1 MCHQRIL
8 ILFQDLQSINT
19 EVNSVQENEPLII
32 NQNMKSKIHER
43 IECNE
48 IALSKILIVSLAF
61 FMISVA
67 SGQTTIS
74 GKVVDQKNQP
84 IVGSNIYLEG
94 TYDGATS
101 DENGNFS
108 FLTKETGIQNLIISM
123 LSFETKSVVSDV
135 SKLMNLQIK
144 LRENV
149 ESLDTVIISAG
160 TFEASDNSKVSVLK
174 PLDVVTTAS
183 ALGDF
188 VGALQ
193 TLPGTSTVAEDGRL
207 FVRGGSAD
215 ETQIFI
221 DGIRVFTPYT
231 PTTNNIPT
239 RGRYSPFL
247 FDGITFS
254 TGGYSAEYGQALS
267 SVLLLNTV
275 DEPDQEKTD
284 IGIMTVGASLGNT
297 QKWEKSSLSFNA
309 SYINLAPYLAIFK
322 DRNDWKTPFQG
333 AQGET
338 VFRQRFNT
346 GMLKFYAAFDTSK
359 FELTQEDINIEEGL
373 DFKLNNTNFYLNTS
387 YKGSLGHSWSLQ
399 TGLSYTLADTDTGV
413 QTSTINDVENSLH
426 AKLKLKKRFSSRFKL
441 SFGLEQFL
449 TDFEENYK
457 DEILDETYG
466 YNNNISAA
474 FTEADVVFSKKLA
487 LKLGLRADYS
497 SIFSTMD
504 VAPRGAIAYKSSEN
518 GQFSLAYG
526 NFFQNPNSSILKFEQ
541 DLRAE
546 QTSHYILNYQ
556 YVNKGKIFRAEAYR
570 KDYDNLVKFDTDF
583 SSFESNFNSSGVG
596 YAQGLDLFWRDNTG
610 IKNLDYWVSYSFLDT
625 ERDFRNFQNAAQP
638 NFATKHNLS
647 IVGKYWVDR
656 WKSQLGISYVFSSG
670 RPYTDPN
677 TTAFLSERTKPFN
690 NLSFNW
696 AYLLSPQKILYF
708 SVNNVLGFN
717 NINGY
722 QYANTPDINGQFD
735 KRALKPAADQFFFVG
750 FFWTISE
757 DGKDNQL
764 NNL

>member
-677 TTAFLSERTKPFN
+677 TTEFLSERTKPFN

-708 SVNNVLGFN
+708 SVNNVLGLN

-757 DGKDNQL
+757 DGRDNQL